1 MIFSRGL
8 ITQKGEKSISS
19 TSSSLIMSCDHSA
32 YAERRKENLRQLC
45 VYLPQ
50 LGSKSGAYFLL
61 LVGLTS
67 SIISCFSLF
76 YYPRA
81 KVQNVSDASFDWNSE
96 AKY

>member
-1 MIFSRGL
+1 
-8 ITQKGEKSISS
+8 
-19 TSSSLIMSCDHSA
+19 MSYDHSA
-32 YAERRKENLRQLC
+32 YAERRKEDLRQLC

-50 LGSKSGAYFLL
+50 PGSKSYFLL
-61 LVGLTS
+61 LVGSTS